1 MAKIIG
7 NLVGPPNPQ
16 IDIETKLS
24 EPRSVIYL
32 DNDMRVEA
40 RNDGIYLCKGDKSK
54 LLYYSVYNGIRADE
68 ASWADNANSA
78 TMANN
83 ANYATESRYAD
94 EAERAEQD
102 ADGRA
107 LKGVNIYDMDD
118 VSETREY
125 LEDGQILSMGVVRT
139 YLSIG
144 HGANYQQVGYSSA
157 LYFTTPSVLPDDY
170 SYFPDD
176 INFKGDSVIDGRFVP
191 EPDTRY
197 TLVFDFDGY
206 MVNGYVSGVPAPS
219 VSEEGE

>member
-1 MAKIIG
+1 MAKKIVG

-32 DNDMRVEA
+32 DNDMRIEA

-68 ASWADNANSA
+68 ASWADNARSA
-78 TMANN
+78 TMANS
-83 ANYATESRYAD
+83 ADYATESRYAD

-102 ADGRA
+102 ANGRA

-157 LYFTTPSVLPDDY
+157 LYFTTPSVIPENY
-170 SYFPDD
+170 SQFPAD
-176 INFKGDSVIDGRFVP
+176 ITFDGDSTDNGAFVP
-191 EPDTRY
+191 EANMRY
-197 TLVFDFDGY
+197 TIVFDFDGF
-206 MVNGYVSGVPAPS
+206 MMNGYVKGVTT
-219 VSEEGE
+219 V

>member
-32 DNDMRVEA
+32 DNGMRIEA

-54 LLYYSVYNGIRADE
+54 LLYYSAYNGIRADE

-107 LKGVNIYDMDD
+107 LKGVNIYDMGDT
-118 VSETREY
+118 SETREY
-125 LEDGQILSMGVVRT
+125 LEDGQILSMGVIST
-139 YLSIG
+139 HLSVG

-157 LYFTTPSVLPDDY
+157 LYFTTPSVIPENY
-170 SYFPDD
+170 SQFPDD
-176 INFKGDSVIDGRFVP
+176 IYFKGDSTDNGAFVP
-191 EPDTRY
+191 EANMRY
-197 TLVFDFDGY
+197 TIVFDFDGF
-206 MVNGYVSGVPAPS
+206 MMNGYVSGVTT
-219 VSEEGE
+219 V